1 MSRLLFIVILVGAI
15 FAGRSIYR
23 GFVAE
28 SLLAWGDDRASRD
41 AALASAPANPA
52 VIAARAKY
60 IFYRAETPDEEMA
73 LAELRRAVRLS
84 PFDYR
89 YWLEL
94 GRAAENHGDA
104 KAAALALDR
113 ARTLAPGYF
122 ETHWTWANFKLRN
135 GETEESIAAFHH
147 ALLISENRP
156 GVTNGRAALNVY
168 DALAQALGLDPE
180 MLRRVAPADENA
192 QSYLAYYYATRGAL
206 DPAMEIYRRLTLRRD
221 SARQELMAELL
232 RCAEA
237 AGRYDVAG
245 EVWNGLREMAGVR
258 EVPGIN
264 SGNLIEN
271 GGFER
276 VPLSEEY
283 PQLLGSGLGFDWL
296 MPRHAEV
303 SVRRDDERPHT
314 GQRALLVSFEM
325 GMTTPFANLAQVVRV
340 EPGRRYRLS
349 LYVRTSNVPVEP
361 PSIEITDAKNP
372 DAITHRLGLP
382 REAADWQ
389 EQTLDFTTLAE
400 TRAIRILLRTPV
412 YSDLGRELGSLSRV
426 ALHLDDFS
434 LVRID

>member
-1 MSRLLFIVILVGAI
+1 MSRLLFIFVLVGAV

-73 LAELRRAVRLS
+73 LSELRRAVRLS

-94 GRAAENHGDA
+94 GRAAENQGDA
-104 KAAALALDR
+104 AAAALALDR

-135 GETEESIAAFHH
+135 GETEDAIAAFHH

-206 DPAMEIYRRLTLRRD
+206 GPAMEIFRRLTLRRD
-221 SARQELMAELL
+221 SARQELITELL

-237 AGRYDVAG
+237 AGQYDVAG
-245 EVWNGLREMAGVR
+245 EVWNGLREMAGVADQDGR
-258 EVPGIN
+258 DN
-264 SGNLIEN
+264 NLIEN

-276 VPLSEEY
+276 IPLSEEY

-303 SVRRDDERPHT
+303 AVRRDDERPHT

-349 LYVRTSNVPVEP
+349 FYVRASNVPSEP

-372 DAITHRLGLP
+372 DGITHRLGLP
-382 REAADWQ
+382 REAGDWQ
-389 EQTLDFTTLAE
+389 EQTLDFTTLPE
-400 TRAIRILLRTPV
+400 TRAIRILLRSPV
-412 YSDLGRELGSLSRV
+412 YSDLGRELGSLNRV
-426 ALHLDDFS
+426 VLHLDDFS

>member
-1 MSRLLFIVILVGAI
+1 MSRLLFIVVLVGAV

-73 LAELRRAVRLS
+73 LSELRRAVRLS

-104 KAAALALDR
+104 AAALALDR

-135 GETEESIAAFHH
+135 GETEDAIAAFHH

-206 DPAMEIYRRLTLRRD
+206 GPAMEIFRRLTLRRD
-221 SARQELMAELL
+221 SARQELITELL

-237 AGRYDVAG
+237 AGQYDVAG
-245 EVWNGLREMAGVR
+245 EVWNGLREMAGVADQDGR
-258 EVPGIN
+258 DN
-264 SGNLIEN
+264 NLIEN

-276 VPLSEEY
+276 IPLSEEY

-303 SVRRDDERPHT
+303 AVRRDDERPHT

-349 LYVRTSNVPVEP
+349 FYVRASNVPSEP

-372 DAITHRLGLP
+372 DGITHRLGLP
-382 REAADWQ
+382 REAGDWQ
-389 EQTLDFTTLAE
+389 EQTLDFTTLPE
-400 TRAIRILLRTPV
+400 TRAIRILLRSPV
-412 YSDLGRELGSLSRV
+412 YSDLGRELGSLNRV
-426 ALHLDDFS
+426 VLHLDDFS

>member
-1 MSRLLFIVILVGAI
+1 MSRLLFIVILTGAV

-23 GFVAE
+23 GFVAD

-104 KAAALALDR
+104 AAAALALDR

-135 GETEESIAAFHH
+135 GETEDAIAAFHH

-206 DPAMEIYRRLTLRRD
+206 DPAMEIFRRLTLRRD
-221 SARQELMAELL
+221 SARQELITELL

-237 AGRYDVAG
+237 AGQYDVAG
-245 EVWNGLREMAGVR
+245 EVWNGLREMAGVADQDGR
-258 EVPGIN
+258 DDN
-264 SGNLIEN
+264 NLIEN

-276 VPLSEEY
+276 IPLSEEY

-303 SVRRDDERPHT
+303 AVRRDDEQPHT
-314 GQRALLVSFEM
+314 GQRALLIGFEM

-349 LYVRTSNVPVEP
+349 FYVRSGNMPSEP

-372 DAITHRLGLP
+372 DGITHRLGLP
-382 REAADWQ
+382 REAGDWQ
-389 EQTLDFTTLAE
+389 KQTLDFTTLPE
-400 TRAIRILLRTPV
+400 TRAIRILLRSPV
-412 YSDLGRELGSLSRV
+412 YSDLGRELGSLNRV
-426 ALHLDDFS
+426 VLHLDDFS